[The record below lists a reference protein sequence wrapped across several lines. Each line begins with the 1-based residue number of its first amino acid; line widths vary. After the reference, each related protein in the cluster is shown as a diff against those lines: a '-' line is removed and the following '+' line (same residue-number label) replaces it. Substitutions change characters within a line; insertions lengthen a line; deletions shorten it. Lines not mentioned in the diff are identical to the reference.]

1 MADRLIT
8 PVILSGGAG
17 TRLWPMSRKHFPKQF
32 LPLAGDRTMLQ
43 ETAMRVDAAQRFT
56 APLVV
61 CNEEHRF
68 VVAEQIRAQDLELQT
83 TLLEPVGRNT
93 APAIAAAALWLMASD
108 PDAIM
113 LVLPSDHVVQNV
125 KAFRCAAT
133 IAGDAANDGHL
144 VTFGIKPGAPET
156 GFGYIEAGDPIDADD
171 AVRRVKAFVE
181 KPDRPTAE
189 RYVAGGNHFWNS
201 GMFVFRADTLI
212 AELERLSP
220 EIVAACRAALDGAET
235 DSDFVRLNKESFAES
250 PSISIDYAVM
260 ERTDRAAV
268 VPVDMGWSDVGSWQ
282 ALWEI
287 GAKDHA
293 GNVIVGDV
301 VQTGTGNCYLRGDG
315 ILVAAIGLEDFVVI
329 ATRDAVLVAPMG
341 ESQEVR
347 QIVDALTEKGRREA
361 ELRFED

>member
-32 LPLAGDRTMLQ
+32 LPLAGQRTMLQ

-68 VVAEQIRAQDLELQT
+68 LVAEQIRSAELDLQAI
-83 TLLEPVGRNT
+83 LLEPVGRNT
-93 APAIAAAALWLMASD
+93 APAIAAAALHLLADD
-108 PDAIM
+108 PDALM

-133 IAGDAANDGHL
+133 IAGEAADAGHL
-144 VTFGIKPGAPET
+144 VTFGIKPGGPET
-156 GFGYIEAGDPIDADD
+156 GFGYIEAGAPVDGDD
-171 AVRRVKAFVE
+171 TVRAVRAFVE

-201 GMFVFRADTLI
+201 GMFVFRADALI
-212 AELERLSP
+212 GELERLAP
-220 EIVAACRAALDGAET
+220 DIVKACRAALAAAKRDE
-235 DSDFVRLNKESFAES
+235 DFVRLDKAAFAAA

-260 ERTDRAAV
+260 ERTEHAAM

-301 VQTGTGNCYLRGDG
+301 LQIGAGNCYLRGDG
-315 ILVAAIGLEDFVVI
+315 VLVAAIGLEDFVVI
-329 ATRDAVLVAPMG
+329 ATKDAVLVAPKG

-347 QIVDALTEKGRREA
+347 QIVDQLSERGRREI
-361 ELRFED
+361 EQRPDD

>member
-1 MADRLIT
+1 MAERLIT

-32 LPLAGDRTMLQ
+32 LPLAGERTMLQ

-56 APLVV
+56 EPLVV

-68 VVAEQIRAQDLELQT
+68 LVAEQIRAQELGLRKI
-83 TLLEPVGRNT
+83 LLEPVGRNT
-93 APAIAAAALWLMASD
+93 APAIAVAALWLLQSD
-108 PDAIM
+108 PDALM

-133 IAGDAANDGHL
+133 IAGDAADEGHL
-144 VTFGIKPGAPET
+144 VTFGIKPGGPET
-156 GFGYIEAGDPIDADD
+156 GFGYIEAGALIGADD
-171 AVRRVKAFVE
+171 AVRKVRAFVE
-181 KPDRPTAE
+181 KPDRATAE

-220 EIVAACRAALDGAET
+220 DIVAACRAALTGAET
-235 DSDFVRLNKESFAES
+235 DADFVRLNKVAFARA
-250 PSISIDYAVM
+250 PSISVDYALM
-260 ERTDRAAV
+260 ERTERAAM

-293 GNVIVGDV
+293 GNVVVGDV
-301 VQTGTGNCYLRGDG
+301 IQVGAGNCYLRGDG

-329 ATRDAVLVAPMG
+329 ATKDAVLVAPKG

-347 QIVDALTEKGRREA
+347 QIVDTLAEKGRREV
-361 ELRFED
+361 ENRPED

>member
-1 MADRLIT
+1 VADRLIT

-17 TRLWPMSRKHFPKQF
+17 TRLWPMSRRRFPKQF
-32 LPLAGDRTMLQ
+32 LPLAGECTMLQ

-56 APLVV
+56 APLIV

-68 VVAEQIRAQDLELQT
+68 IVAEQIRAQELELQT
-83 TLLEPVGRNT
+83 IMLEPIGRNT
-93 APAIAAAALWLMASD
+93 APAIAAAALRLLEAD
-108 PDAIM
+108 PDALM

-125 KAFRCAAT
+125 MAFRCAAT
-133 IAGDAANDGHL
+133 IAGDAADQGHL
-144 VTFGIKPGAPET
+144 VTFGIKPGGPET
-156 GFGYIEAGDPIDADD
+156 GFGYIEAGEPIVGED

-212 AELERLSP
+212 GELERLSP
-220 EIVAACRAALDGAET
+220 DIVTACRAALDKAERDT
-235 DSDFVRLNKESFAES
+235 DFVRLNKDAFAAA

-260 ERTDRAAV
+260 ERTDRAAM

-287 GAKDHA
+287 GGKDHA
-293 GNVIVGDV
+293 GNVVVGDV
-301 VQTGTGNCYLRGDG
+301 VQIGAGNCYLRGDG
-315 ILVAAIGLEDFVVI
+315 VLVAAIGLEDFIVI
-329 ATRDAVLVAPMG
+329 ATKDAVLVAPKG

-347 QIVDALTEKGRREA
+347 QIVDALAEKRRREVELPA
-361 ELRFED
+361 ES

>member
-17 TRLWPMSRKHFPKQF
+17 TRLWPMSRKRYPKQF

-61 CNEEHRF
+61 CNEDHRF
-68 VVAEQIRAQDLELQT
+68 LVAEQIRAAELELQAIM
-83 TLLEPVGRNT
+83 LEPIGRNT
-93 APAIAAAALWLMASD
+93 APAIAAAALYLLARD
-108 PDAIM
+108 PDAMM
-113 LVLPSDHVVQNV
+113 LVLPSDHVVHNV

-133 IAGDAANDGHL
+133 IAGDAADQGKL
-144 VTFGIKPGAPET
+144 VTFGIKPGGPET
-156 GFGYIEAGDPIDADD
+156 GFGYIEAGAAIAGDD
-171 AVRRVKAFVE
+171 VARKVKAFVE

-201 GMFVFRADTLI
+201 GMFVFRADALI
-212 AELERLSP
+212 AELESFEP
-220 EIVAACRAALDGAET
+220 AIVAACRTALDKAET
-235 DSDFVRLNKESFAES
+235 DADFVRLDKTAFAAA

-260 ERTDRAAV
+260 ERTDHAAM

-301 VQTGTGNCYLRGDG
+301 LQLGAGNCYLRGDG
-315 ILVAAIGLEDFVVI
+315 MLVAAIGLEDFVVI
-329 ATRDAVLVAPMG
+329 ATKDAVLVAPKG

-347 QIVDALTEKGRREA
+347 KIVDQLVERGRREVERRA
-361 ELRFED
+361 EG